1 MSDVP
6 WRNGILEP
14 KVKQSIYIAFD
25 AAATHR
31 T

>member
-6 WRNGILEP
+6 WRNGTLEP
-14 KVKQSIYIAFD
+14 QVKEFIHIAFD
-25 AAATHR
+25 AAVTHR